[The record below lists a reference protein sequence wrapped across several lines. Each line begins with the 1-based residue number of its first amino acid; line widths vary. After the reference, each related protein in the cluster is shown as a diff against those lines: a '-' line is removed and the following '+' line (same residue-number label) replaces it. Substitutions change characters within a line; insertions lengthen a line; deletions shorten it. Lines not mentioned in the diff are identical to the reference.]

1 MFDNLDLQTLNY
13 KFTQFRFRTNR
24 VERYR
29 VYRKLQG
36 MLAMNESLGRSLE
49 RLWYNVTDM
58 GKYPDRPTAR
68 ALREWLNKDRAGA
81 SMAEAMTGWVPMNE
95 LFMIRAGEESG
106 AVARSLGVILDMGT
120 TGKEM
125 KSAIINAMAYPL
137 FMIFLLGCV
146 LWMFGVNMIG
156 PMKQF
161 APPEVMEGMSGLVFV
176 SDAVDNYG
184 VLIIL
189 VFVGIISLIGFTL
202 PYWDGPARVKL
213 DAYPPW
219 AWYRI
224 WQGSAFLLSMAAL
237 LNANVP
243 LKRALEVLEEQANP
257 WLKRR
262 IFEAREEVLRGRN
275 LGEALRATHLN
286 FPDPQVALDLEILAE
301 RADVA
306 DVMKAVTDDW
316 LEEQIGKLKA
326 QAQVTRFFG
335 LIAVGGV
342 IGWAMLSILSVTT
355 NMSSSGGLG

>member
-1 MFDNLDLQTLNY
+1 MFESLNDLKYNMVKLM
-13 KFTQFRFRTNR
+13 FRMNR
-24 VERYR
+24 SERFR

-58 GKYPDRPTAR
+58 GKYPDKPTAR

-81 SMAEAMTGWVPMNE
+81 SLAEAMEGWVPMNE

-106 AVARSLGVILDMGT
+106 AVARSLSVILDMGE

-125 KSAIINAMAYPL
+125 KGAILGAVTYPL

-161 APPEVMEGMSGLVFV
+161 APPEALAEMGGLVWL
-176 SDAVDNYG
+176 SDFIDSYGLLLVLGIGIAVATVGLTMPFWDNN
-184 VLIIL
+184 V
-189 VFVGIISLIGFTL
+189 
-202 PYWDGPARVKL
+202 RVKL

-219 AWYRI
+219 SWYRI

-243 LKRALEVLEEQANP
+243 LKRALEVLEEQAPP

-275 LGEALRATHLN
+275 LGEALRATRLN

-301 RADVA
+301 RADVS

-316 LEEQIGKLKA
+316 LQEQIGKLRA

-355 NMSSSGGLG
+355 NMSSGSGIPS